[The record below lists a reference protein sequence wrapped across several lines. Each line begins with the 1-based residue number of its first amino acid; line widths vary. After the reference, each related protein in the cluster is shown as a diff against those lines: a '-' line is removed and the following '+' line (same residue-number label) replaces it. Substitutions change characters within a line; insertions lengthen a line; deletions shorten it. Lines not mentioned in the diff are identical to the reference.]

1 MRRGYSLPLVLMVLM
16 VLSLGLGLVFVFL
29 NSSIAEGKRV
39 GGQLRAFYACDS
51 AIRLS
56 SRVAQNVVLANP
68 QMSSEEL
75 TTLALDAV
83 CRTAGS
89 CIGARRDSVSAET
102 NAVECHA
109 CEYAAA
115 AAGEAAGPD
124 ALMPPTAN
132 MESFRLRVFPRVSSR
147 AIQFGAFRDLNAL
160 QSLVAIQVQGVDQ
173 PTGTVAHARESFSV
187 ATISPF
193 QLMAFSTGPML
204 WQPVQPRPPPLS
216 SPLMA
221 RLGPSV
227 YAGGELR
234 IDGAR
239 GNGIALMR
247 AVSVGPFSAS
257 SARIWDGNVGTP
269 SYNPLTAPD
278 DRRAFRIRTP
288 LKLTA
293 QAGRTPGQLA
303 AEASTSTHWL
313 IEPPGPAD
321 NEAAVA
327 AKLASQ
333 ADIRILDGVWFLKPP
348 PGSEEPDWPGIP
360 IWSDRPGRNVRPSTL
375 EERSIMGPD
384 RSDPTSN
391 LPLIGQGDILDRHG
405 LASMPR
411 RFSFYETDPA
421 SGALLETAF
430 PAGSLDTTR
439 EGQGVVS
446 YGLLAT
452 VADPAPVAGVRAT
465 LSTPGFYSG
474 ALFTASTGEVCAG
487 AVNEMGRLL
496 RFSDPAQACRPGDGM
511 SHRVA
516 LLDGARGG
524 FRDVSAATAIGPAM
538 TPNVLPLNFDVAAFV
553 LAMRDSTPGELGS
566 YFCADPPSHCRR
578 FNGIVYVAATW
589 AGSLGGLIDPGTP
602 LRAPPQRRTNAPGA
616 AAPLQPR
623 STFDWRNTPSPLRP
637 WLPRQ
642 LCSSS
647 ALQGT
652 RREGVANNGPTAL
665 FPNVACDE
673 TAGSAF
679 RAAYIDAGGP
689 QATVTALRI
698 TNAQDLRPFLE
709 DVRLGDIGFTIA
721 SNLPTYVLGNF
732 NSAAGAVVPGTVCPA
747 TGALPAGCSHP
758 LTLVAGDRLTFLSGP
773 INAANCSGG
782 NPGFNDRCARWD
794 ENPSTRNALGS
805 VFRGAFMSGATPSTQ
820 FDNIENNFRGLE
832 HWASKQGGPG
842 LAFQVRGAMFT
853 IGRSIYQPE
862 PMRGI
867 QVPQLDWGYLSAL
880 GGFEQPP
887 GAPRFEVGLTS
898 RWRDLR

>member
-16 VLSLGLGLVFVFL
+16 ILSLGLGLVFVFL
-29 NSSIAEGKRV
+29 NSSISEGKRV

-68 QMSSEEL
+68 QMSSDEL

-89 CIGARRDSVSAET
+89 CIGARRDSVNENNVT
-102 NAVECHA
+102 ECRA

-115 AAGEAAGPD
+115 DAGEAVGPD

-147 AIQFGAFRDLNAL
+147 PIQFGAFRDLNAL

-204 WQPVQPRPPPLS
+204 WQPLQPRPPPSS

-234 IDGAR
+234 IDGTR
-239 GNGIALMR
+239 GGGIALMR
-247 AVSVGPFSAS
+247 AVSVGPFSANA
-257 SARIWDGNVGTP
+257 ARIWDGNVGTP
-269 SYNPLTAPD
+269 SYNALTVPD

-293 QAGRTPGQLA
+293 HAGRTPGQLP

-348 PGSEEPDWPGIP
+348 PGSAEPDWPGIP
-360 IWSDRPGRNVRPSTL
+360 IWSDRPGRNVLPSTL

-391 LPLIGQGDILDRHG
+391 LPLIGQGDIVDRHG
-405 LASMPR
+405 LTSMPR
-411 RFSFYETDPA
+411 RFSYYETDPI
-421 SGALLETAF
+421 SGALMEDPF
-430 PAGSLDTTR
+430 PTVPLTSTR

-465 LSTPGFYSG
+465 LSTPGFYTGIVTSNGSG
-474 ALFTASTGEVCAG
+474 GEVCQG
-487 AVNEMGRLL
+487 GPVGTFL
-496 RFSDPAQACRPGDGM
+496 RFSDGTSCRPGDAAT
-511 SHRVA
+511 HRVA

-524 FRDVSAATAIGPAM
+524 FRDVSAASATGPAM
-538 TPNVLPLNFDVAAFV
+538 TPNVLPLNFDVSAFV
-553 LAMRDSTPGELGS
+553 LAMRDNRRGELGS
-566 YFCADPPSHCRR
+566 YFCADPTQACRR
-578 FNGIVYVAATW
+578 FNGIIYIAATW
-589 AGSLGGLIDPGTP
+589 PGSLGGLINPGVPT
-602 LRAPPQRRTNAPGA
+602 LAPPQRRSNAPPA
-616 AAPLQPR
+616 AATLQPR
-623 STFDWRNTPSPLRP
+623 GTFNWVNNGLART

-652 RREGVANNGPTAL
+652 RREGVANNGAQAL
-665 FPNVACDE
+665 FPNIACDE
-673 TAGSAF
+673 SGSSAF
-679 RAAYIDAGGP
+679 RAAYIDGGGP
-689 QATVTALRI
+689 RAGVTALRI

-709 DVRLGDIGFTIA
+709 DVRLGDLGFTIA
-721 SNLPTYVLGNF
+721 SNLPTYILGNF
-732 NSAAGAVVPGTVCPA
+732 NAAAGAVVPGTVCPP

-773 INAANCSGG
+773 INAASCFNGG
-782 NPGFNDRCARWD
+782 NPGFNDRCSRWD
-794 ENPSTRNALGS
+794 DSPSTRNALGS
-805 VFRGAFMSGATPSTQ
+805 VFSGAFMSGATPSTQ
-820 FDNIENNFRGLE
+820 FDNIENNFRVLE

-853 IGRSIYQPE
+853 IGRSMYQPE

-867 QVPQLDWGYLSAL
+867 QVPQLDWGYLSGL

-887 GAPRFEVGLTS
+887 GAPRFEVGVTS